1 MLQTNFSHAI
11 LFREGVTQSNYSSTT
26 NIDADT
32 LEIAQLQP
40 HGIWIW
46 IIDLHFVAK
55 WRSPSFKYR
64 REFDLLANLLKIQ
77 QRTSGRCSYFQF
89 LSSRLAIFTVSP
101 RKFRRYGDSS
111 FTMGTKCIV
120 WHQIFERQAQRTVLQ
135 KLSLRLSCIQFCA
148 WTPSCYHSRRYNL
161 ETSVIL
167 SLGKCALVA
176 TRPHLFH
183 SSPIGR
189 TFIRSF
195 FFIESFYTTWN
206 CFWMTAHK
214 IWIQITFCKF
224 HAANLNIFQ

>member
-135 KLSLRLSCIQFCA
+135 KLSLRLSCIQ
-148 WTPSCYHSRRYNL
+148 
-161 ETSVIL
+161 
-167 SLGKCALVA
+167 
-176 TRPHLFH
+176 LFH